1 MHVDRLVS
9 CLYRGGYE
17 NASPRSRT
25 SPFALVSFSEKRG
38 RAARVFPL
46 SLLRAR
52 FFFVS
57 QTTSAGSLTT
67 DPPSAVEST

>member
-1 MHVDRLVS
+1 MQK
-9 CLYRGGYE
+9 
-17 NASPRSRT
+17 
-25 SPFALVSFSEKRG
+25 KRA
-38 RAARVFPL
+38 RCARVSAP

>member
-1 MHVDRLVS
+1 MRK
-9 CLYRGGYE
+9 GGVE
-17 NASPRSRT
+17 
-25 SPFALVSFSEKRG
+25 LCEKRG

-46 SLLRAR
+46 RPSSAR
-52 FFFVS
+52 FFFFVS